1 MVREQDQYKFCFL
14 TTLCLRLQ
22 TMAETVA
29 VTHINVIIWNL
40 VLLLDHAHGLWPF
53 SLTLDSAP
61 SGTTLIRDLMT
72 VSGFS

>member
-1 MVREQDQYKFCFL
+1 
-14 TTLCLRLQ
+14 
-22 TMAETVA
+22 MAETVA